1 MGRSRLHAALFWL
14 TMAAVAITVI
24 AVVASG
30 DWLFLGFLASFGG
43 WYALAFR
50 AKLNRN
56 RAVPTEH
63 GVDGRIEA
71 IEYFW
76 RPG

>member
-1 MGRSRLHAALFWL
+1 MGRPRLYAALFWL
-14 TMAAVAITVI
+14 TVI
-24 AVVASG
+24 AVVISVVTVVASG
-30 DWLFLGFLASFGG
+30 DWLLMAFLASFGG
-43 WYALAFR
+43 WYALMYR

-56 RAVPTEH
+56 RAVPTEY